1 MLVCDLADLS
11 DADLG
16 TLEAI
21 AWLRLAARRGGWQL
35 VLSHAPAELAELAA
49 LCGLDGAL
57 GLQAGRQPEHR
68 EEAGGIQEEGDAADP
83 IPPGL
88 DDLE

>member
-1 MLVCDLADLS
+1 MVVCDLADLS

-21 AWLRLAARRGGWQL
+21 AWLQLAARRAGWQL
-35 VLSHAPAELAELAA
+35 VLRNAPSDLAELAD
-49 LCGLDGAL
+49 LCGLGEAL
-57 GLQAGRQPEHR
+57 GLQAGRQAEHR
-68 EEAGGIQEEGDAADP
+68 EESGGVEEEGDAADAV
-83 IPPGL
+83 PPRF